1 VSRIA
6 DPAARAAAR
15 PGLVLVAG
23 AAVVGVTA
31 IVPAGIGGVPVPRG
45 SIAIWALVLLLS
57 FGAQRACGVR
67 PDDAA
72 KRLALFVPFILLFAL
87 PTALLAPAGRRF
99 AAALA
104 LLARA
109 TAATSASIAL
119 ATWLGPAGLVAGL
132 RALHAPDRLVQILA
146 DALASLGVILRQVRA
161 MLRAREARR
170 PGYGAW
176 ASLASSPVRTV
187 RAFGRLVA
195 ALLLRSL
202 ERAEALER
210 ARRARGGEAS

>member
-6 DPAARAAAR
+6 DPAARATER
-15 PGLVLVAG
+15 PGLVLAAG
-23 AAVVGVTA
+23 AAVVGVAA
-31 IVPAGIGGVPVPRG
+31 IVPAGIGGAPVPRG
-45 SIAIWALVLLLS
+45 SVAVWALALLLS

-67 PDDAA
+67 PVDAA
-72 KRLALFVPFILLFAL
+72 KRLTLFLPFILLLAL
-87 PTALLAPAGRRF
+87 PTALLAPAGRRL
-99 AAALA
+99 AAGLA

-119 ATWLGPAGLVAGL
+119 ATWLGPSGLVAGL
-132 RALHAPDRLVQILA
+132 RTLHAPERLVQILA
-146 DALASLGVILRQVRA
+146 DALASLAVILRQVRA

-170 PGYGAW
+170 PGHGAW